1 MEYNEKV
8 QVEFRGKIKVLAA
21 PLWIRTNLALEDGS
35 TFAFQIPK
43 GFKTDFAS
51 IPRPLWTFIAPSDEI
66 ILVAAI
72 AHDYLYVKHFID
84 GFVFEDGRLGQRMK
98 VHTDRLLADMILRE
112 KMKSFKAGFIKRNL
126 VFMFVRLFGW
136 MFYQKRL
143 KKLFKK
149 VKKYIY
155 AK

>member
-51 IPRPLWTFIAPSDEI
+51 IPRPLWFFIAPSDES
-66 ILVAAI
+66 ILVASI
-72 AHDYLYVKHFID
+72 AHDYLYSKKKITGFILEN
-84 GFVFEDGRLGQRMK
+84 GKLKSK
-98 VHTDRLLADMILRE
+98 VTIRPTRLLADMILRE
-112 KMKSFKAGFIKRNL
+112 KMKSFKAGIITRNL
-126 VFMFVRLFGW
+126 VFLAVRSLGW
-136 MFYQKRL
+136 AFYQKKL
-143 KKLFKK
+143 KKLIN
-149 VKKYIY
+149 KYIY